1 MFCRFT
7 NWLVCVIGFA
17 VLCKWYSLHTVRLK
31 YFPSAIRPF
40 VMGFLH
46 WFLIACRKYWQEKN
60 MYSIEE
66 QSIKAIST
74 IAWSQIDRLLMAIF
88 IVLGLVVNL
97 LITFLPFSFCHH
109 IPIGFLYATTW
120 SIHFIRKIWPDHFWC
135 RFQHIGFVSA
145 WITAIMEESFK
156 FTRLSHS
163 IGESEHNAKQYSQG
177 KCQSLFHS
185 RIQSYWSNEFY
196 FYIRFFSCSL
206 SFRNLSIVSKIC
218 NEFTKW
224 IGKYGRRN
232 WIWWI
237 FNLLTEN
244 WIATEMKG
252 NCNEKYEIKI
262 WFDADF
268 QI

>member
-7 NWLVCVIGFA
+7 NWLVYVIGFA

-196 FYIRFFSCSL
+196 FYIRFFFL
-206 SFRNLSIVSKIC
+206 
-218 NEFTKW
+218 
-224 IGKYGRRN
+224 
-232 WIWWI
+232 
-237 FNLLTEN
+237 
-244 WIATEMKG
+244 
-252 NCNEKYEIKI
+252 
-262 WFDADF
+262 
-268 QI
+268 